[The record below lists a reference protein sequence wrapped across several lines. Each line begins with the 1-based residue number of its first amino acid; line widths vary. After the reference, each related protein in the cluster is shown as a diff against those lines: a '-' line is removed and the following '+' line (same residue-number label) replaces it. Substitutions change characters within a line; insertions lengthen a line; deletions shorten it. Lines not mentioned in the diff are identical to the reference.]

1 MAMKYQKTA
10 EATIDLIGDKIQKK
24 IKLKIKKVLKNLQ
37 ERNSETVTNE
47 NDKEIPRK
55 INISRRKAKKH

>member
-37 ERNSETVTNE
+37 QRNSETVTNE

>member
-1 MAMKYQKTA
+1 MAMEYQKTA
-10 EATIDLIGDKIQKK
+10 EATSDLIGDKIEKKKK
-24 IKLKIKKVLKNLQ
+24 IKIKKVSKNLQ
-37 ERNSETVTNE
+37 QRNSETVTNE

>member
-1 MAMKYQKTA
+1 MIKFK
-10 EATIDLIGDKIQKK
+10 KKKK
-24 IKLKIKKVLKNLQ
+24 IKIKKVSKNLQ
-37 ERNSETVTNE
+37 QRNSETVTNE

>member
-1 MAMKYQKTA
+1 MIKFK
-10 EATIDLIGDKIQKK
+10 KK

>member
-1 MAMKYQKTA
+1 MAMEYQKTA
-10 EATIDLIGDKIQKK
+10 EATIDLIGDKIEKK
-24 IKLKIKKVLKNLQ
+24 LKLKIKKVLKNLQ
-37 ERNSETVTNE
+37 QRNSETVTNE

>member
-37 ERNSETVTNE
+37 QRNSETVTNE

-55 INISRRKAKKH
+55 INIYRRKAKKH